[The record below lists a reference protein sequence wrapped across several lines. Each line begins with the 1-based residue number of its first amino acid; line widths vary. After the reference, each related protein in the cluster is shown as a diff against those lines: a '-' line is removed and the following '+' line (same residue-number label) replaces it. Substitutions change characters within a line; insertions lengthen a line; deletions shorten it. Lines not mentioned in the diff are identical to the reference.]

1 LAGVGA
7 SALVTCLLVVAPAS
21 MAGAESYETDPT
33 YAVTRTGNPSST
45 DFVEAL
51 AVQPDGRALVA
62 GWSGGDLDI
71 VRFGPSGGLD
81 PTWGSDGKVTLDGGT
96 WGSARGMAL
105 QPDGKVVV
113 VGAMDEN
120 TNPALVVVRFLPNGD
135 LDPSF
140 GFDGGIAVRANNY
153 FGGLTAVTIAP
164 DGSIVAAGDM
174 GSGAEDVV
182 VLVLTPDGQLD
193 PDFGDGGIAT
203 TVTSRFEYTTG
214 VAVDA
219 DGVVTVL
226 GQAATPQGQTSEYDV
241 FLQRYLP
248 TGDLDPTFGTG
259 GVVTSDFGNGA
270 TTSYDVAGDILTAAG
285 GAVVISAGRAI
296 GTQGDS
302 DDGVFVARY
311 QADGTLDPSFGFA
324 AGRAMLGDGNWYGTD
339 AARTLQVDGAG
350 RYLVSG
356 SALGRFDSGEAIR
369 RFDPSGAPDT
379 SFGTRGKAVADLVP
393 NSYEQGIGA
402 IGPDGTFIVAGVFG
416 GNTVDGRTDIVE
428 GRLRVQ
434 AAQPLPAGPPPAPP
448 PPSPSQRSGYW
459 MVSEVGDVYA
469 FGDAAWLGN
478 APVGREPAVDLEPSP
493 SGNGYWI
500 VDRAGHVFAFG
511 DAPYLGGVNGAV
523 AFGETVTSIS
533 RTPGRGYWIF
543 TSRGRVIPFGDAEQ
557 LGDMSTTRLNGP
569 VLDAIPTPSGHG
581 YYLVGSDGGIFTFG
595 DATFAG
601 SMGSTKLNAPVQSL
615 VADPDGAGYWL
626 VASDGG
632 IFAFDADFYG
642 SMGSVRLNRPVTGMV
657 GATGGYLMVAED
669 GGIFTFGSAPFHGSL
684 GDHPPTRPV
693 VAVATLP

>member
-1 LAGVGA
+1 MAYVAALAA
-7 SALVTCLLVVAPAS
+7 AALVAAATA
-21 MAGAESYETDPT
+21 AGAEAYETDPA
-33 YAVTRTGNPSST
+33 YAVTKTGNPYYT

-71 VRFGPSGGLD
+71 LRFGAGGGLD
-81 PTWGSDGKVTLDGGT
+81 PSWGSGGKVSLDGGT
-96 WGSARGMAL
+96 WGSARGLAL

-113 VGAMDEN
+113 VGAVDEN
-120 TNPALVVVRFLPNGD
+120 TNPGLVVVRLLPDGE

-140 GFDGGIAVRANNY
+140 AFDGGLLVRANNY
-153 FGGLTAVTIAP
+153 FGGLTAVAIAA
-164 DGSIVAAGDM
+164 DGSIIAAGDM

-182 VLVLTPDGQLD
+182 VLKLTPDGDLD
-193 PDFGDGGIAT
+193 DSFGDGGVAT
-203 TVTSRFEYTTG
+203 TVTNRFEYTTG
-214 VAVDA
+214 VTVDTE
-219 DGVVTVL
+219 GVITVL
-226 GQAATPQGQTSEYDV
+226 GQTATPQGQTAEYDV

-248 TGDLDPTFGTG
+248 TGDLDPSFGAD
-259 GVVTSDFGNGA
+259 GVVTSDFGGA
-270 TTSYDVAGDILTAAG
+270 GASSYDAAGDIVTAPD
-285 GAVVISAGRAI
+285 GAVVISAARAI
-296 GTQGDS
+296 ADQGDAN
-302 DDGVFVARY
+302 DGVLVARY
-311 QADGTLDPSFGFA
+311 QANGALDPTFGFG
-324 AGRAMLGDGNWYGTD
+324 AGRAMLGDGNWYGSD

-356 SALGRFDSGEAIR
+356 SALGRFDGGAAIR

-379 SFGTRGKAVADLVP
+379 TFGTRGKAVADLVA
-393 NSYEQGIGA
+393 NSGEQGIA
-402 IGPDGTFIVAGVFG
+402 ALGPNGTFLVAGVYG
-416 GNTVDGRTDIVE
+416 GNVGDGRTDIVE
-428 GRLRVQ
+428 GRLRAQ
-434 AAQPLPAGPPPAPP
+434 AAQPLPPPSPPPASP
-448 PPSPSQRSGYW
+448 PPSPSPPRSGYW
-459 MVSEVGDVYA
+459 MVTDVGDVYA
-469 FGDAAWLGN
+469 FGDSPWLGN
-478 APVGREPAVDLEPSP
+478 AAVGREAAVDLEPSP

-500 VDRAGHVFAFG
+500 VDRAGDVFSFG

-557 LGDMSTTRLNGP
+557 LGDMSSTRLNGP
-569 VLDAIPTPSGHG
+569 ILDAIPTPSGRG

-595 DATFAG
+595 DAAFAG
-601 SMGSTKLNAPVQSL
+601 SMGSARLNAPVQSL
-615 VADPDGAGYWL
+615 VPDPDGSGYWL

-632 IFAFDADFYG
+632 IFAFDAEFYG

-657 GATGGYLMVAED
+657 GAAAGYLMVGED

-684 GDHPPTRPV
+684 GDHPPARPV